1 MAFGPQPS
9 DIPLIRRTLAVYKV
23 SSVLTGTFLLGLV
36 VMMITR
42 YGFGVDIE
50 FNGASGQLLALTD
63 PDAITGVN
71 VSILLLA
78 VHGWLYVLYL
88 ACDFLLWRLLRW
100 PFWKFVWIAMGGIV
114 PLLSFVFERQVP
126 RQVEAVIAEL
136 EARAASTAPT
146 AATADDASAA
156 DASGVSA

>member
-1 MAFGPQPS
+1 MAIGPKPS

-23 SSVLTGTFLLGLV
+23 SSVITGIFLLGLV

-50 FNGASGQLLALTD
+50 FNGESGQLLALTD
-63 PDAITGVN
+63 PDAITGLN

-88 ACDFLLWRLLRW
+88 ACDFVLWRLLRW

-114 PLLSFVFERQVP
+114 PFLSFFFERQVP
-126 RQVEAVIAEL
+126 RDVEAIIAGL
-136 EARAASTAPT
+136 GQPSSTEVVA
-146 AATADDASAA
+146 
-156 DASGVSA
+156 